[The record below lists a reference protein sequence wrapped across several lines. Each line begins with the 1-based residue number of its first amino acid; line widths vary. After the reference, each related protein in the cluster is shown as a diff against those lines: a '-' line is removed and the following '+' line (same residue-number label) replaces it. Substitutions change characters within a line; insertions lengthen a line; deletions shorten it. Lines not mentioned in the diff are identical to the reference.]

1 MKRCH
6 RHKTA
11 ACIQT
16 VISCIMNLTELD
28 QFSEGL
34 CVGNLL
40 LEFEKTIGK
49 WYTITREILDRWS
62 VSEPVGFWDV
72 ERLVKEI
79 VPDLTCKLSELK
91 KKKKQFL
98 AQCKS
103 TQEALNTTP
112 SPLQQQQQ
120 STLTWMNPEPPQEPS
135 KERKLKRK
143 RPEKK
148 SKLEVLNSGTTSNLT
163 ALEQEV
169 DRLVSSSTSTS

>member
-1 MKRCH
+1 
-6 RHKTA
+6 
-11 ACIQT
+11 
-16 VISCIMNLTELD
+16 MNLTELD

-62 VSEPVGFWDV
+62 ASEPVGFWDV

-79 VPDLTCKLSELK
+79 VPDLTCKLGELK
-91 KKKKQFL
+91 KKKKQFVD
-98 AQCKS
+98 QCKS
-103 TQEALNTTP
+103 THEALNTTP
-112 SPLQQQQQ
+112 PPPPQA
-120 STLTWMNPEPPQEPS
+120 TTTWMNPEPLLQEAPHQEPS

-143 RPEKK
+143 RLEKK
-148 SKLEVLNSGTTSNLT
+148 PKLEVLHSGTAGNLT

-169 DRLVSSSTSTS
+169 ERLVATSSSS